1 MFIHPDTTMLHVQ
14 YQEMPFQQTLKS
26 STTLKED
33 FSVSL
38 YIDDQNDSKI
48 AITGKGETMD
58 SRGRGVVVTITFIMT

>member
-1 MFIHPDTTMLHVQ
+1 
-14 YQEMPFQQTLKS
+14 MPFQQTLKS

-33 FSVSL
+33 FSVTL
-38 YIDDQNDSKI
+38 YIDDQSDSKI